1 MSKLPVREVTGVT
14 SNGITPGLIYT
25 QLVSPARAT
34 KGHRCR
40 GLLQPQSAERLHDGD
55 TLSHRR
61 RRHAVGLTFL
71 EEIRKAA
78 KA

>member
-40 GLLQPQSAERLHDGD
+40 GLLQPQSAERDFMTGTPFRIDGD
-55 TLSHRR
+55 ATPS
-61 RRHAVGLTFL
+61 V
-71 EEIRKAA
+71 
-78 KA
+78 

>member
-34 KGHRCR
+34 
-40 GLLQPQSAERLHDGD
+40 
-55 TLSHRR
+55 
-61 RRHAVGLTFL
+61 
-71 EEIRKAA
+71 
-78 KA
+78 